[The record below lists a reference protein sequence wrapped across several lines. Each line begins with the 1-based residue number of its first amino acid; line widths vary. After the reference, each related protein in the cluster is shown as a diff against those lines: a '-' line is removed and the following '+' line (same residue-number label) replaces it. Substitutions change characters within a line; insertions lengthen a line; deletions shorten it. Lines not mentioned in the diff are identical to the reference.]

1 VSTSPCHLGGI
12 GVLVTR
18 PADQADH
25 LCELIEAAHGRPIR
39 FPALEIVATPDPE
52 AARASLALPCDLL
65 VFVSANAVR
74 FAFDLLPPELPANMA
89 IAAVGKATASRLVDV
104 GLEPS
109 IVPAAGFD
117 TESLLALPE
126 FRQVAGRRVVIVR
139 GNDGRPLLGDALRER
154 GAEVVYAEVY
164 ARRLPRRST
173 ASLVRGW
180 DQLVQ
185 VVTAT
190 SNTVLDNLF
199 ELLGAEGGDLL
210 RRTPLLVVSRRMA
223 DHARASGC
231 RQVYLAPSAHDQD
244 LLEALCAMDG
254 SYG

>member
-1 VSTSPCHLGGI
+1 
-12 GVLVTR
+12 
-18 PADQADH
+18 
-25 LCELIEAAHGRPIR
+25 
-39 FPALEIVATPDPE
+39 
-52 AARASLALPCDLL
+52 
-65 VFVSANAVR
+65 
-74 FAFDLLPPELPANMA
+74 
-89 IAAVGKATASRLVDV
+89 
-104 GLEPS
+104 
-109 IVPAAGFD
+109 
-117 TESLLALPE
+117 LPE